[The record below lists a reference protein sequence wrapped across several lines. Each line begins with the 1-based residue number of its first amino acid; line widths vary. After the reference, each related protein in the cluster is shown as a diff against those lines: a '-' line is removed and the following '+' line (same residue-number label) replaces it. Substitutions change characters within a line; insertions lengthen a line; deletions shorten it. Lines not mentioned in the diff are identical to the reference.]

1 MSTKV
6 SGIYKIT
13 NKLNG
18 KVYIG
23 QSKDIMHRFKYYQWS
38 ATTNSNYNDTNR
50 EIIKDM
56 RLHGLDNFEFEIIA
70 SGEEYAESAID
81 RAMAEQFYI
90 NKYKSNNPKYGY
102 NDSVGGELGVETPR
116 KQSTREKLNRANPII
131 LLNIETRSTML
142 YLGGAK
148 AVGDD
153 FGYGKDV
160 MSHTVTRGSIFLNKY
175 YLIPANKTQRHE
187 LLEKLRAKKMNQNA
201 VAQYAF
207 KMYELAVAYIDLKC
221 FEYYGFE

>member
-56 RLHGLDNFEFEIIA
+56 RLYGLDNFEFEIIA

-102 NDSVGGELGVETPR
+102 NDSVGGE
-116 KQSTREKLNRANPII
+116 
-131 LLNIETRSTML
+131 
-142 YLGGAK
+142 
-148 AVGDD
+148 
-153 FGYGKDV
+153 
-160 MSHTVTRGSIFLNKY
+160 
-175 YLIPANKTQRHE
+175 
-187 LLEKLRAKKMNQNA
+187 
-201 VAQYAF
+201 
-207 KMYELAVAYIDLKC
+207 
-221 FEYYGFE
+221 